1 MPRIASALAVLLT
14 LVTCIGFNIARYPVV
29 WEMAAPE
36 GFSQASQ
43 PEPSTAAPQSAVA
56 ASSSAIPN
64 LTLAL
69 KSATAA
75 GCETPEAPAADL
87 PPSRD
92 LAETTYWP
100 SAPQT
105 PVAVG
110 PPAMDESFS
119 SESNEQASPGGQ
131 DRWLGHRAHDEPATR
146 EARRTSIP
154 ERPLVA
160 VAPPEPAVDPG
171 ARPRFESRDGPAA
184 VACAYG
190 RCLTV
195 RRLPPLD
202 QVWNLPRADDQPPR
216 SRDAILIY
224 PAAGMR

>member
-1 MPRIASALAVLLT
+1 MPRIASALTVLLT

-36 GFSQASQ
+36 GFSQAQ
-43 PEPSTAAPQSAVA
+43 QLGQSTAAPQSAVA

-69 KSATAA
+69 KSANAL
-75 GCETPEAPAADL
+75 GRETPEEPAADL
-87 PPSRD
+87 PPSRTS
-92 LAETTYWP
+92 AETTYWP
-100 SAPQT
+100 SAPQS

-110 PPAMDESFS
+110 LPAMDESFS
-119 SESNEQASPGGQ
+119 PGSNEQARLGGQ
-131 DRWLGHRAHDEPATR
+131 DCWLGPGADDQPATR
-146 EARRTSIP
+146 DAGRASVP

-160 VAPPEPAVDPG
+160 VAPVPPGVDPG
-171 ARPRFESRDGPAA
+171 ARPRLESGDGPAA

-190 RCLTV
+190 SRLTV
-195 RRLPPLD
+195 RRLPPPD
-202 QVWNLPRADDQPPR
+202 QVWNLPKANDQPPR
-216 SRDAILIY
+216 SDDAILIY